1 MRMAVC
7 FAGMPRH
14 YDKCSDSLLK
24 FFTFNNMEVDFF
36 IHCWSNIWYH
46 PKVGCD
52 TRKELDKDSLGKDL
66 SNIFSPKKMIIED
79 QLKNSDLEDSINLLC
94 DIHESVKHFTN
105 TPKPMAYVFEQRVV
119 DEFLTSRYH
128 FGQIYSISK
137 AIQIK
142 TQYEKE
148 NNFEYDL
155 VFRSRLDNYM
165 QEVNEEWKN
174 SSFENMSQRMSEEH
188 IINDCRNVS
197 TKSELI
203 FCQWLALHGK
213 CVHMGDKFFGG
224 KSSAMSVF
232 ENLFNFQMFRI
243 IEHLSGSKNIF
254 QFFPEAVLGDIIS
267 TYNYMVEHHL
277 WPGEILTYRDYH
289 VGQGDDFEKL
299 REIYLQHEK

>member
-1 MRMAVC
+1 MKMAVC

-14 YDKCSDSLLK
+14 YDKCCDSLLK
-24 FFTFNNMEVDFF
+24 FFTFNNIEVDFF
-36 IHCWSNIWYH
+36 IHCWSNVWYH

-52 TRKELDKDSLGKDL
+52 IKKNLDKDLLATDL
-66 SNIFSPKKMIIED
+66 SNIFSPKKIIIED
-79 QLKNSDLEDSINLLC
+79 QLKNSDLKNSIDLLC
-94 DIHESVKHFTN
+94 DIHERVKHFTN
-105 TPKPMAYVFEQRVV
+105 IPKPMAYTFEERWV

-142 TQYEKE
+142 TQHEKE

-174 SSFENMSQRMSEEH
+174 VSFENISQKMSEEH
-188 IINDCRNVS
+188 IINDCKNGDM
-197 TKSELI
+197 KSELI

-213 CVHMGDKFFGG
+213 CMHVGDKFFGG
-224 KSSAMSVF
+224 KSSAMNIF
-232 ENLFNFQMFRI
+232 ENLFSFQMFRI

-267 TYNYMVEHHL
+267 TCNYMVTHHL
-277 WPGEILTYRDYH
+277 WPGEIVSYRDYH
-289 VGQGDDFEKL
+289 IDTDQDFKSL
-299 REIYLQHEK
+299 RLLSGEHEK